1 MIRTGRFQAPSSCHF
16 VSCCPPEIALKDDRK
31 LWPNSYSIEIDCTWT
46 KLPVFRPPSCRSC
59 RTKAR
64 NRPLAV
70 RMRLYRK
77 QALICAAAVAWPFF
91 DQTIPKTVTQQPD
104 ADGIRTELLCA
115 RCQAHLG
122 HLFEGEG
129 FTARNLRHCVN
140 TLSLDFVAHAQ
151 VLDTEEAILGGDCFW
166 GVEYFLKQRSGVLK
180 TEVGYCGGPL
190 KHPTYEQ
197 VCSGQTG
204 HVEAVRV
211 VYDPDTLRFTEL
223 VQYFFENHD
232 PTQTDGQGPDIGPQY
247 ASVIFYYDDSQR
259 ETAAALK
266 NTLIQK
272 GAPVVTQI
280 LPVRPFWPAEDYHQ
294 DYCRKHGQT
303 PYCHRSVRQF

>member
-1 MIRTGRFQAPSSCHF
+1 MDKTSSLPPAILQIVQNKGTEPPFSGTHAPLQEAGTYLCRRCGLALFRTDAQFHSGCGWPS
-16 VSCCPPEIALKDDRK
+16 
-31 LWPNSYSIEIDCTWT
+31 
-46 KLPVFRPPSCRSC
+46 
-59 RTKAR
+59 
-64 NRPLAV
+64 
-70 RMRLYRK
+70 
-77 QALICAAAVAWPFF
+77 F

-151 VLDTEEAILGGDCFW
+151 VLDTEEAIFG